1 MKNQKQLIK
10 LGEQLEKN
18 PSIAQSNLAVKP
30 RNYLALNPL
39 LQKGGLHEKD
49 DVEIGYETNYNGLDV
64 VIAEKDLWYFEDDNL
79 FIDVTD
85 NEDEITYI
93 AN

>member
-1 MKNQKQLIK
+1 MLTYEAINGHHYYVSQRHHRGK

-49 DVEIGYETNYNGLDV
+49 DVEIARKKQRRQT
-64 VIAEKDLWYFEDDNL
+64 KQDLRKQVWRQES
-79 FIDVTD
+79 
-85 NEDEITYI
+85 
-93 AN
+93 

>member
-18 PSIAQSNLAVKP
+18 TLPAQANFPIKPPIKP
-30 RNYLALNPL
+30 RNYLALNLL

-49 DVEIGYETNYNGLDV
+49 DVD
-64 VIAEKDLWYFEDDNL
+64 IARKKQRRQTKQDLRKQIWLKE
-79 FIDVTD
+79 
-85 NEDEITYI
+85 E
-93 AN
+93 

>member
-1 MKNQKQLIK
+1 MLTYKAINSHYHYVSQRHHGSK

-49 DVEIGYETNYNGLDV
+49 DVEIARKKQRRQT
-64 VIAEKDLWYFEDDNL
+64 KQDLRKQVWRQES
-79 FIDVTD
+79 
-85 NEDEITYI
+85 
-93 AN
+93 

>member
-1 MKNQKQLIK
+1 MKPKNQQHLIK

-18 PSIAQSNLAVKP
+18 PAIAQSNLPVKP

-49 DVEIGYETNYNGLDV
+49 DVD
-64 VIAEKDLWYFEDDNL
+64 IARKKQRRQTKQSLRKKDWLSN
-79 FIDVTD
+79 
-85 NEDEITYI
+85 NE
-93 AN
+93 

>member
-1 MKNQKQLIK
+1 MKPKNQKQLIK

-18 PSIAQSNLAVKP
+18 PLIAQSNTPVKP

-49 DVEIGYETNYNGLDV
+49 DGDIVRKKQRRQT
-64 VIAEKDLWYFEDDNL
+64 KQDLRKQIWLKE
-79 FIDVTD
+79 
-85 NEDEITYI
+85 
-93 AN
+93 A

>member
-18 PSIAQSNLAVKP
+18 PIVSQSNLPIKP

-39 LQKGGLHEKD
+39 LQKGGIHEKD
-49 DVEIGYETNYNGLDV
+49 DID
-64 VIAEKDLWYFEDDNL
+64 IARKKQRRQTKQNLRKKDWLQGEN
-79 FIDVTD
+79 
-85 NEDEITYI
+85 
-93 AN
+93 

>member
-1 MKNQKQLIK
+1 MKNQRELIK

-18 PSIAQSNLAVKP
+18 PIVSQSVNPVKP

-49 DVEIGYETNYNGLDV
+49 DVD
-64 VIAEKDLWYFEDDNL
+64 IARKKQRRQTKQDLRKKDWLNHE
-79 FIDVTD
+79 
-85 NEDEITYI
+85 
-93 AN
+93 

>member
-1 MKNQKQLIK
+1 MKTQKQLIK

-18 PSIAQSNLAVKP
+18 PIVSQSNVPIKP

-49 DVEIGYETNYNGLDV
+49 DVEIARKKQRRQTKQNLRKKDWLNEET
-64 VIAEKDLWYFEDDNL
+64 
-79 FIDVTD
+79 
-85 NEDEITYI
+85 
-93 AN
+93 

>member
-1 MKNQKQLIK
+1 MKNQRQLIK

-18 PSIAQSNLAVKP
+18 PIVSQSNLPVKP

-49 DVEIGYETNYNGLDV
+49 DV
-64 VIAEKDLWYFEDDNL
+64 VIARKKQRRQTKQNLRKTDWFNAKD
-79 FIDVTD
+79 
-85 NEDEITYI
+85 
-93 AN
+93 

>member
-18 PSIAQSNLAVKP
+18 PIVGQSNLPVKP

-39 LQKGGLHEKD
+39 LQMQKGGLHEKD
-49 DVEIGYETNYNGLDV
+49 DV
-64 VIAEKDLWYFEDDNL
+64 VIARKKQRRQTKQNLRKTDWFNAKD
-79 FIDVTD
+79 
-85 NEDEITYI
+85 
-93 AN
+93 

>member
-10 LGEQLEKN
+10 LGERLEKN

-49 DVEIGYETNYNGLDV
+49 AVEIARKKQRRQTKQDLQKQVWRQGWR
-64 VIAEKDLWYFEDDNL
+64 VIEVLEKRSWH
-79 FIDVTD
+79 T
-85 NEDEITYI
+85 I
-93 AN
+93 AKLA